1 MSVMLSILSSFLLV
15 MVAGG
20 GLRTSLV
27 SAEETIVSNSG
38 RVIAYW
44 QTMLPN
50 TPMPS
55 AIQDLLTPTAGN
67 DDHITKPATNSISTT
82 EKGTHEKF
90 TGVPFHKARK
100 LRPHIKKFQNLGN
113 DETTA
118 FQLPSSSS
126 TTKIGD
132 SKFPYI
138 YGQSTKTDD
147 QNFPYIYGPVM
158 KTEDQKF
165 LYIYGTTTKTDNQ
178 KFPYIYNGAKKIDDQ
193 KFPYIYGPAT
203 KTKDHKFPYI
213 YDPAT
218 KPEDMKFPYI
228 YGPSM
233 KPNDQKFPYFYGP
246 STKTD
251 DQNFP
256 YIYGPDTK
264 TNDQKFPYIYGPTT
278 KPKNRKSP
286 YIYGPTA
293 DDQKFPYI
301 YGSAMKPDNHKFP
314 YIYGPTM
321 KTGDKKFPYIYGLAK
336 NPNDLKFPYIY
347 VPAMKTD
354 DHKFPYIYG
363 PAMKTN
369 DQKFSYIYGQ
379 GMTTEDHKFPYIYGQ
394 DTKNDDQ
401 KFPYFYGAHTK
412 TDDMKFPYIYALA
425 TETGEVKFPYI
436 YGPTMGTNGKNYP
449 YIYNQDT
456 KTDDHKFPYIYGLDR
471 KVKDHKTTRSK
482 GFPGISAMGV
492 SNVQENGH
500 EGDVH
505 IHGDFTFTEDIV
517 KLGSTII
524 PYILPSATLGAP
536 LLQRDIA
543 DYIPISIRNFN
554 GIMKM
559 FAPVSYSMANDIW
572 STLNMCEH
580 VRPLKGEK
588 KMCIGSVES
597 MVEFVSS
604 VLGSTRDLRAFSS
617 SQVPNEGVVT
627 KRRYK
632 VVASRRP
639 TESSETATCHGMNFP
654 YAVFMCH
661 AMNPTRVYALTLQSE
676 NDGGEG
682 QKMEV
687 LVVCHLDTSGFD
699 PSKMPK
705 GTRPGEA
712 PACHFVGRDTVLWA
726 PVAAAATTTAA

>member
-100 LRPHIKKFQNLGN
+100 LRPHIKKFQNL
-113 DETTA
+113 
-118 FQLPSSSS
+118 
-126 TTKIGD
+126 
-132 SKFPYI
+132 
-138 YGQSTKTDD
+138 
-147 QNFPYIYGPVM
+147 VM

-321 KTGDKKFPYIYGLAK
+321 KT
-336 NPNDLKFPYIY
+336 
-347 VPAMKTD
+347 
-354 DHKFPYIYG
+354 
-363 PAMKTN
+363 
-369 DQKFSYIYGQ
+369 
-379 GMTTEDHKFPYIYGQ
+379 
-394 DTKNDDQ
+394 
-401 KFPYFYGAHTK
+401 
-412 TDDMKFPYIYALA
+412 
-425 TETGEVKFPYI
+425 
-436 YGPTMGTNGKNYP
+436 
-449 YIYNQDT
+449 
-456 KTDDHKFPYIYGLDR
+456 
-471 KVKDHKTTRSK
+471 
-482 GFPGISAMGV
+482 
-492 SNVQENGH
+492 ENGH

>member
-100 LRPHIKKFQNLGN
+100 LRPHIKKFQNL
-113 DETTA
+113 
-118 FQLPSSSS
+118 
-126 TTKIGD
+126 
-132 SKFPYI
+132 
-138 YGQSTKTDD
+138 
-147 QNFPYIYGPVM
+147 
-158 KTEDQKF
+158 
-165 LYIYGTTTKTDNQ
+165 
-178 KFPYIYNGAKKIDDQ
+178 
-193 KFPYIYGPAT
+193 
-203 KTKDHKFPYI
+203 
-213 YDPAT
+213 
-218 KPEDMKFPYI
+218 
-228 YGPSM
+228 
-233 KPNDQKFPYFYGP
+233 
-246 STKTD
+246 
-251 DQNFP
+251 
-256 YIYGPDTK
+256 
-264 TNDQKFPYIYGPTT
+264 
-278 KPKNRKSP
+278 
-286 YIYGPTA
+286 
-293 DDQKFPYI
+293 
-301 YGSAMKPDNHKFP
+301 
-314 YIYGPTM
+314 
-321 KTGDKKFPYIYGLAK
+321 
-336 NPNDLKFPYIY
+336 
-347 VPAMKTD
+347 
-354 DHKFPYIYG
+354 
-363 PAMKTN
+363 
-369 DQKFSYIYGQ
+369 
-379 GMTTEDHKFPYIYGQ
+379 
-394 DTKNDDQ
+394 
-401 KFPYFYGAHTK
+401 
-412 TDDMKFPYIYALA
+412 
-425 TETGEVKFPYI
+425 
-436 YGPTMGTNGKNYP
+436 
-449 YIYNQDT
+449 
-456 KTDDHKFPYIYGLDR
+456 
-471 KVKDHKTTRSK
+471 
-482 GFPGISAMGV
+482 
-492 SNVQENGH
+492 ENGH

>member
-55 AIQDLLTPTAGN
+55 AIQDLLTPTA
-67 DDHITKPATNSISTT
+67 
-82 EKGTHEKF
+82 
-90 TGVPFHKARK
+90 
-100 LRPHIKKFQNLGN
+100 
-113 DETTA
+113 
-118 FQLPSSSS
+118 
-126 TTKIGD
+126 
-132 SKFPYI
+132 
-138 YGQSTKTDD
+138 
-147 QNFPYIYGPVM
+147 
-158 KTEDQKF
+158 
-165 LYIYGTTTKTDNQ
+165 
-178 KFPYIYNGAKKIDDQ
+178 
-193 KFPYIYGPAT
+193 
-203 KTKDHKFPYI
+203 
-213 YDPAT
+213 
-218 KPEDMKFPYI
+218 
-228 YGPSM
+228 
-233 KPNDQKFPYFYGP
+233 
-246 STKTD
+246 
-251 DQNFP
+251 
-256 YIYGPDTK
+256 
-264 TNDQKFPYIYGPTT
+264 
-278 KPKNRKSP
+278 
-286 YIYGPTA
+286 
-293 DDQKFPYI
+293 
-301 YGSAMKPDNHKFP
+301 
-314 YIYGPTM
+314 
-321 KTGDKKFPYIYGLAK
+321 
-336 NPNDLKFPYIY
+336 
-347 VPAMKTD
+347 
-354 DHKFPYIYG
+354 
-363 PAMKTN
+363 
-369 DQKFSYIYGQ
+369 
-379 GMTTEDHKFPYIYGQ
+379 
-394 DTKNDDQ
+394 
-401 KFPYFYGAHTK
+401 
-412 TDDMKFPYIYALA
+412 
-425 TETGEVKFPYI
+425 
-436 YGPTMGTNGKNYP
+436 
-449 YIYNQDT
+449 
-456 KTDDHKFPYIYGLDR
+456 
-471 KVKDHKTTRSK
+471 
-482 GFPGISAMGV
+482 
-492 SNVQENGH
+492 ENGH